1 MSKGM
6 SVRELGLLHV
16 YCDGYSEEESPSPV
30 FFFLLLPPEPDKRD
44 GSERFI
50 KAGKLVV
57 TDHHWLQHLGK
68 QALYV
73 TGAAQHPDGMGR

>member
-1 MSKGM
+1 MSTVMATVKKRVLPQ
-6 SVRELGLLHV
+6 S
-16 YCDGYSEEESPSPV
+16 

-44 GSERFI
+44 DSERFI

-68 QALYV
+68 QALFV